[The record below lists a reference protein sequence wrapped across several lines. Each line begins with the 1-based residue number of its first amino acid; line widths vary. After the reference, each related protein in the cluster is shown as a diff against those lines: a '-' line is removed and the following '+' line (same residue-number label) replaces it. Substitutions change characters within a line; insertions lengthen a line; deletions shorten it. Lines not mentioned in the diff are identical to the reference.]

1 MQLNNFIRAKS
12 KRLIPYLIRLEPY
25 FLTILLQNTGKE
37 IYILTQ
43 EDGPFLL
50 EDKEDSDGEIST
62 VLPVWCHEEYAQK
75 YVELAALSNTAV
87 QKVTAKAWNEN
98 WISFLKEQNILI
110 GIMPIDENT
119 DFEIEEPEEI

>member
-1 MQLNNFIRAKS
+1 MYEISNKEFEAVLCLNSDYRKAH
-12 KRLIPYLIRLEPY
+12 
-25 FLTILLQNTGKE
+25 FLNKVKENKE